1 MLQYYFLGGIIITR
15 VSNVHSLFERRETEA
30 LHMKKRE
37 REAIIKMVSRIKSER
52 LITRIYKFVLYL
64 YIYEQN

>member
-1 MLQYYFLGGIIITR
+1 
-15 VSNVHSLFERRETEA
+15 
-30 LHMKKRE
+30 MKKRE